1 MKESSI
7 TKRLANL
14 GKKDPKLY
22 NILTNYC
29 KFWILKLLL
38 KEYRSPKLTV
48 KENNSYEYMLT
59 KSLEYLDKVD
69 KEILLD
75 LMKEVIG
82 KQELDLKIRESFERA
97 IEKVYGKDAKN
108 HHQEVQVFIEKFCKK
123 EEEKEKEKE
132 TGKEDN
138 EKKDK

>member
-123 EEEKEKEKE
+123 EEEKEKE